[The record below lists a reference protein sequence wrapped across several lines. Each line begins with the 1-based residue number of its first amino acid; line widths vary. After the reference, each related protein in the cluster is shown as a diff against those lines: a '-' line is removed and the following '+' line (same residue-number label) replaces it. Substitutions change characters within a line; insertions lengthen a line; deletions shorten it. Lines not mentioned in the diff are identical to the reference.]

1 MQATTLDLTHPDL
14 LRRMEGLV
22 TLINAM
28 DCLSE
33 SVAVWLNIQD
43 NQSYGITHR
52 LHDEHPWPI
61 AESDATYL
69 RPKQGEKIVY
79 RRGSLWA
86 DLRGK
91 EVRLATADALV
102 VWSRLPTSVRADLTN
117 QVPLGV
123 ALQKVGAKRQTD
135 PAIFTRA
142 VGEDDSQRLEVHLT
156 STLLVAGRPWARTRE
171 VLDQV
176 IVEHREPSPEALR
189 QWMVWS
195 ASRPPAT
202 THSPAV

>member
-1 MQATTLDLTHPDL
+1 MHGTLGLTHPDL

-28 DCLSE
+28 DSLSE

-52 LHDEHPWPI
+52 LHDDHPWPI
-61 AESDATYL
+61 AEQDAAYL

-86 DLRGK
+86 DLRGT
-91 EVRLATADALV
+91 EMRLATANALV
-102 VWSRLPTSVRADLTN
+102 VWSRLPRSVRADLADKI
-117 QVPLGV
+117 PLGF
-123 ALQKVGAKRQTD
+123 ALRKVGAKRQTD
-135 PAIFTRA
+135 PPVFTA
-142 VGEDDSQRLEVHLT
+142 KVGEDGSPRLEAHLT
-156 STLLVAGRPWARTRE
+156 STLLVSGRPWARTQE

-176 IVEHREPSPEALR
+176 IVEHREPSPEALPSLSDWR
-189 QWMVWS
+189 ETQSQPRLLWNM
-195 ASRPPAT
+195 
-202 THSPAV
+202 